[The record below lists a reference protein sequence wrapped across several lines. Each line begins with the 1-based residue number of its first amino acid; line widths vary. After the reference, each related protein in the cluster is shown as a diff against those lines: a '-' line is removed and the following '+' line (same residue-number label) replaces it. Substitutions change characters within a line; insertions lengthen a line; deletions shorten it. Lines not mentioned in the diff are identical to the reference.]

1 MAISRNRREQLAV
14 CVLLFLNIQ
23 ESKSKVGRAMAL
35 MIVEFV
41 NPSAA
46 RAQEGRMILH
56 YYVHLLNTG
65 AQGRKYSVHARA
77 CACKQEDSGNRI
89 KRAGRRPFEKDDK
102 YLVEISRRPPFF
114 PFILSS
120 NRGNPSLQDRL
131 VREYIYVVSIK
142 VFFFSSAAT
151 LAPDVN
157 Q

>member
-1 MAISRNRREQLAV
+1 
-14 CVLLFLNIQ
+14 
-23 ESKSKVGRAMAL
+23 MAL

-56 YYVHLLNTG
+56 YYVHLLDTG

-89 KRAGRRPFEKDDK
+89 KRAGRRPFEKNDNIWWRYRDDH
-102 YLVEISRRPPFF
+102 LFF
-114 PFILSS
+114 RLFSPLIAAILPCKTVLCASI
-120 NRGNPSLQDRL
+120 
-131 VREYIYVVSIK
+131 YIYIVSIK
-142 VFFFSSAAT
+142 VFFFFSSAAT

-157 Q
+157 QYRANTFRDPVFLQSRE